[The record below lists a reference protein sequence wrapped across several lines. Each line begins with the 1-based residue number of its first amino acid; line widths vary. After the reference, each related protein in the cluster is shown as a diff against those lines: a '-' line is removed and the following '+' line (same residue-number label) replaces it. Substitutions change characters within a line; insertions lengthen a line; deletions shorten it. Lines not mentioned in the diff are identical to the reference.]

1 MPRKP
6 RIDLPDAMH
15 HVAARANGDQLLF
28 NKPADR
34 LEFLD
39 ELRSAICKYDWRCTA
54 YCLMGSHFHLIV
66 YTVGPTLSAGMR
78 RLCASY
84 AQWSNWR
91 YSRHGHLFAG
101 RFMSQHVTD
110 DAHLLEAHRYIAL
123 NPVRAGHCAD
133 PADWRWGSYRALA
146 GLEEPVD
153 FLDVE
158 SVHDVFDS
166 VRAYRSFV
174 LSGIE
179 RLGSDPYR
187 GQTPGCSPRPAIH
200 SAKSGSTRA

>member
-6 RIDLPDAMH
+6 RIDLPDSMH
-15 HVAARANGDQLLF
+15 HVAARGNGDQLLF

-34 LEFLD
+34 LEFHD
-39 ELRSAICKYDWRCTA
+39 ELRNVIHKYGWRCSA
-54 YCLMGSHFHLIV
+54 YCLMGSHFHPIV
-66 YTVGPTLSAGMR
+66 HTVQPTLSAGMR

-84 AQWSNWR
+84 AQWFNWR
-91 YSRHGHLFAG
+91 YERHGHLFAG
-101 RFMSQHVTD
+101 RFMSQHITD
-110 DAHLLEAHRYIAL
+110 DAHLLEAHRSIAL

-146 GLEEPVD
+146 GLERPVD
-153 FLDVE
+153 FLDID

-166 VRAYRSFV
+166 ARAYRSFV

-179 RLGSDPYR
+179 RLGS
-187 GQTPGCSPRPAIH
+187 
-200 SAKSGSTRA
+200 